1 MKRILSCSA
10 VFGLF
15 DEQETQTVPNI
26 CSSAN
31 SAYLIMHIG
40 GIVTVQDTRLYHP
53 SKQNMSC
60 KRKTKTS
67 KENQEE
73 LFPPNW
79 AAILHL
85 MRWCDY

>member
-31 SAYLIMHIG
+31 SAYLIMDIG
-40 GIVTVQDTRLYHP
+40 GIVTVQDKYHP
-53 SKQNMSC
+53 SISC
-60 KRKTKTS
+60 KQKTKTI
-67 KENQEE
+67 KENQGE

-79 AAILHL
+79 AAIPLL

>member
-1 MKRILSCSA
+1 MKRILSCRA

-31 SAYLIMHIG
+31 SAYLIMDIG
-40 GIVTVQDTRLYHP
+40 GTVTVQDTRLYHP
-53 SKQNMSC
+53 SMSC
-60 KRKTKTS
+60 KQKTKTI
-67 KENQEE
+67 KENQGE

-79 AAILHL
+79 AAIPHL
-85 MRWCDY
+85 MR